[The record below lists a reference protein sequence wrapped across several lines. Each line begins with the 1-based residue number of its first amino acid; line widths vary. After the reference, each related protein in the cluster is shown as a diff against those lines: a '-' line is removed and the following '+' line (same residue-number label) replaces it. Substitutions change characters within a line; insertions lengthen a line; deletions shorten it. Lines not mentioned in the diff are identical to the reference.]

1 MAGRA
6 PRSFVRLLVTVVL
19 AGVLGVGILAIT
31 GGATAAQQPTLR
43 QQIVGTWT
51 LVSVVT
57 NNVEAFGPNPVGVAM
72 FDNNGHFVLVEM
84 RRDLPKFASNN
95 RNTGTPEE
103 NKAVVQGS
111 IAQFG
116 TYSISE
122 AERVLTYHFE
132 GSTFPNRNGADE
144 KRVNLTV
151 TADEWKYDNPT
162 PSIGGAGHSV
172 WKRAK

>member
-19 AGVLGVGILAIT
+19 AGVLGVGILAVT
-31 GGATAAQQPTLR
+31 GTAAQQPTLR

-51 LVSVVT
+51 LVSSVN
-57 NNVEAFGPNPVGVAM
+57 NNVESFGPNPLGVAM
-72 FDNNGHFVLVEM
+72 FDNNGHFVNVLM

-116 TYSISE
+116 TYSVSE

-132 GSTFPNRNGADE
+132 GSTLPNRTGTDQ

-151 TADEWKYDNPT
+151 TADEWKYDDPT
-162 PSIGGAGHSV
+162 SSIGGTSHSV

>member
-19 AGVLGVGILAIT
+19 AGVLGAGISAVT
-31 GGATAAQQPTLR
+31 GTAAQQPTLR

-51 LVSVVT
+51 LVSALN
-57 NNVEAFGPNPVGVAM
+57 NNVEAFGPNPLGVAM
-72 FDNNGHFVLVEM
+72 FDNNGHFVLMEM

-103 NKAVVQGS
+103 NKAIVQGS

-122 AERVLTYHFE
+122 AERVLTYHYE
-132 GSTFPNRNGADE
+132 GNTFPNRTGTDQ

-151 TADEWKYDNPT
+151 TADEWR
-162 PSIGGAGHSV
+162 S
-172 WKRAK
+172 AK

>member
-19 AGVLGVGILAIT
+19 AGVLGVGILAVT
-31 GGATAAQQPTLR
+31 GTAAQQPTLR

-51 LVSVVT
+51 LVSVVN
-57 NNVEAFGPNPVGVAM
+57 NNVEALGPNPLGVAM
-72 FDNNGHFVLVEM
+72 FDNNGHFVNVLM

-111 IAQFG
+111 LAQFG

-132 GSTFPNRNGADE
+132 GSTFPNRTGTDQ

-151 TADEWKYDNPT
+151 TADEWKYDDPT
-162 PSIGGAGHSV
+162 SSIGGASHSV